1 MSRIRILQV
10 CSINQYVD
18 EQLNQAYD
26 VLRLWEQDDKPDF
39 IKAHGKGVRGMATTA
54 RHGVDIAWL
63 DDLPDLGAISSL
75 GVGYDT
81 VDIGALHD
89 RNIQFGN
96 TPDVLNDCVAD
107 LAMTLLL
114 GSARKLVLADRFVRA
129 GSWAKKQSFPLSAS
143 VAGKN
148 LGIVGLGKIGQ
159 AVARRAEGFGMQIR
173 YHNRK
178 KKEQAAYIY
187 EPSLAELARW
197 SDFLVLTCPGG
208 AATHHLVSREVLE
221 ALGSRGTLVNVARG
235 SVVDERALLDALSH
249 GKLGAAALD
258 VFEDEP
264 NAPAELFAMDNVVLT
279 PHIAS
284 ATAETR
290 KKMSQLVLDNLEHY
304 FEHGNVLTPVAK

>member
-10 CSINQYVD
+10 CRIDRHVD
-18 EQLNQAYD
+18 EQLDQAYE
-26 VLRLWEQDDKPDF
+26 VLRLWEQGDKPGY
-39 IKAHGKGVRGMATTA
+39 IEQHGKAVRGMVTTA
-54 RHGVDIAWL
+54 RDGVDVAWL
-63 DDLPDLGAISSL
+63 EGLPDLQVVSSL

-81 VDIGALHD
+81 IDVPALHA

-107 LAMTLLL
+107 MALALLL
-114 GSARKLVLADRFVRA
+114 ASSRKLLPADRFVRD
-129 GSWAKKQSFPLSAS
+129 GSWGRRQSFPLAGS

-173 YHNRK
+173 YHNRSRND
-178 KKEQAAYIY
+178 QVAYGY
-187 EPSLAELARW
+187 EPTLVGLAEWA
-197 SDFLVLTCPGG
+197 DFLVLTCPGG
-208 AATHHLVSREVLE
+208 AATHHMVSRDILE
-221 ALGSRGTLVNVARG
+221 ALGGDGTLVNVSRG

-264 NAPAELFAMDNVVLT
+264 NAPAELFAMDNVVLC
-279 PHIAS
+279 PHVGS
-284 ATAETR
+284 ATVETR
-290 KKMSQLVLDNLEHY
+290 RKMGQLVLDNLGH
-304 FEHGNVLTPVAK
+304 FFKHGRVLTPVDG